1 MTEES
6 VDDPVMTEEVRESM
20 EPVLGTDGAVTTSGR
35 SEDRA
40 AIRTKRPR
48 SDLQRAALE
57 RARVK
62 AIQVR
67 QENAALRKKERE
79 LLVARAAKEKT
90 DRSKRLHEEYEALQ
104 QPLASEATDE
114 DDEPQA
120 IAPKPK
126 RKRRIIVTE
135 AEDESDEDIEV
146 VLPKKKT
153 PPADEIKMQRLM
165 EKMFTM

>member
-6 VDDPVMTEEVRESM
+6 VDDPVVTEEVRESTA
-20 EPVLGTDGAVTTSGR
+20 EVEAV
-35 SEDRA
+35 
-40 AIRTKRPR
+40 RTKRPR

-62 AIQVR
+62 AVQVR
-67 QENAALRKKERE
+67 QENAALRKKERD
-79 LLVARAAKEKT
+79 LMVARAAKEKI

-104 QPLASEATDE
+104 QPLGSEATDE
-114 DDEPQA
+114 DDEPRELRSSPDRNAILQT

-153 PPADEIKMQRLM
+153 PPADEVKMQRLM